1 MAKRSR
7 TGTPGSPGGP
17 MAAEGVPLERELI
30 VVAKRDLGLRA
41 TREGLASVTG
51 ADVSPLAD
59 LLASEGL
66 TVEPLFGASEE
77 RLQAQT
83 ASLAAETGADVPDLS
98 VYYRVEAP
106 DERLDEL
113 AERLQQIEGIEA
125 AYVKPPAEPAEFG
138 LNDMAPQVEE
148 PPFVTPD
155 FTPRQGYLGPAV
167 TGIDAQYAWTVPGG
181 RGAGVNIIDIEW
193 GWRFTHE
200 DLTQNQGGV
209 VSGTNSSDDNH
220 GTAVLGEFSGDRNTF
235 GVTGISPDAHVSAV
249 SLVTHSTAQA
259 IRIAADRLR
268 SGDIMLLEVHRRGP
282 RGSAGSGQFG
292 YIAIEWWPDDFD
304 AIRYAVSKGIIVVE
318 AAGNGGQNLDD
329 PVYNP
334 RPAGFPASWTNPF
347 NPANP
352 SSSAVVVGA
361 GMPPTGTHGRN
372 RHPDWGDVYAD
383 RGRCFFSNYGARVDA
398 QGWGWEVTS
407 TGYGDLQGGADR
419 NQWYTDQFS
428 GTSSASPIVV
438 GALAC
443 VQGVLRAHGRIPLS
457 PASAI
462 QLLRATGSPQQDAPG
477 FTFIPNMTGSGY
489 PQNHPARPHTQR
501 IGNRPNLRQIIGSLL
516 ATAATRVALYRYWNP
531 GAADHF
537 YTTNWGELG
546 FGRYGWN
553 FEGVQCY
560 VYQTPVSGSV
570 PLYRYWNPSIADHF
584 YTTNWAELGS
594 GRYGWG
600 YEGIQCYVFPTPTAG
615 SQPLYRYWNPGAGD
629 HFYTTNWSELGSGR
643 YGWNYEG
650 IQCYVFPNVIGGSP
664 QGPAPSDAPTF
675 SETSLPPDDG
685 GVVPATFATLA
696 ATDQPPASFI
706 TSAAIDQPPTS
717 FTTSAGTDQ
726 PPASFS
732 LATGAP
738 GQPGPLFTTGSQ
750 GNIVARDETGA
761 IQVTIRIERS

>member
-1 MAKRSR
+1 MAKPSR
-7 TGTPGSPGGP
+7 TRSDGSTGGP
-17 MAAEGVPLERELI
+17 TTAEGIPLERELI

-41 TREGLASVTG
+41 TREGVASVTG
-51 ADVSPLAD
+51 ADVGPLTD

-66 TVEPLFGASEE
+66 ALEPLFGVSEE

-106 DERLDEL
+106 DNRLDDL
-113 AERLQQIEGIEA
+113 AKRLQQMDGIEA
-125 AYVKPPAEPAEFG
+125 AYVKPPAEPAEFR
-138 LNDMAPQVEE
+138 LNEMAPAVEE
-148 PPFVTPD
+148 PPVATPD
-155 FTPRQGYLGPAV
+155 FTARQGYLGAAA

-209 VSGTNSSDDNH
+209 VSGTSSSDDNH

-235 GVTGISPDAHVSAV
+235 GITGISPDARVSAV
-249 SLVTHSTAQA
+249 SLVSNSTSQA

-268 SGDIMLLEVHRRGP
+268 AGDIMLLEVHRAGP
-282 RGSAGSGQFG
+282 RYPGGAGGWAHFG
-292 YIAIEWWPDDFD
+292 YIAIEWWPDDFA
-304 AIRYAVSKGIIVVE
+304 AIRYAISKGVIVVE
-318 AAGNGGQNLDD
+318 AGGNGGQNLDD
-329 PVYNP
+329 PVYNT
-334 RPAGFPASWTNPF
+334 RPTGFPASWRNPF

-352 SSSAVVVGA
+352 SSGAVVVGA

-372 RHPDWGDVYAD
+372 SQPGWGDIYAD

-407 TGYGDLQGGADR
+407 TGYGDLQGGSNQD
-419 NQWYTDQFS
+419 QWYTDQFS

-443 VQGVLRAHGRIPLS
+443 IQGVLLARGRIPLS

-462 QLLRATGSPQQDAPG
+462 QLLRSTGSPQQNAPG

-489 PQNHPARPHTQR
+489 PQNYPARPRTQR
-501 IGNRPNLRQIIGSLL
+501 IGNRPNLRQVIDSLL

-531 GAADHF
+531 GGADHF

-553 FEGVQCY
+553 YEGVQCY
-560 VYQTPVSGSV
+560 VYQNQVSGSV

-584 YTTNWAELGS
+584 YTTSWAELGS
-594 GRYGWG
+594 GKYGWK
-600 YEGIQCYVFPTPTAG
+600 YEGIQCYVFPAPTPG
-615 SQPLYRYWNPGAGD
+615 SLPLYRYWNPSAGD

-643 YGWNYEG
+643 SGWRYEG

-664 QGPAPSDAPTF
+664 QGPTPSESLTTV
-675 SETSLPPDDG
+675 ETSSLPDEG
-685 GVVPATFATLA
+685 GIVPASFAIPA
-696 ATDQPPASFI
+696 ATDQPPASF
-706 TSAAIDQPPTS
+706 
-717 FTTSAGTDQ
+717 TTSPATDQ
-726 PPASFS
+726 PPASSAIAKGTPDQPESSF
-732 LATGAP
+732 TG
-738 GQPGPLFTTGSQ
+738 GLQGSAVV
-750 GNIVARDETGA
+750 GTEIGA
-761 IQVTIRIERS
+761 VQMTLRIERV